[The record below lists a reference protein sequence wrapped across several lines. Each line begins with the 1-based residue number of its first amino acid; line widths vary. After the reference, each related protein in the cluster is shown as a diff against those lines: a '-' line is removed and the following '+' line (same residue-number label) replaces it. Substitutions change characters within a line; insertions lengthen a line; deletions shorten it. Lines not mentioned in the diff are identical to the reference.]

1 MNNFNNF
8 TLYTPGSDI
17 SSELTGAGALFLR
30 DEDGQDWYE
39 CQKLFAEDTYKIA
52 YDSDNIVRSITT
64 DVSTLFPL
72 NLSVAETET
81 LPEGCDISGRWKY
94 DNGEVVDTLTVEEA
108 AIRKTA
114 EINGWRN
121 MQEQG
126 NVIFEAEGYRWD
138 ASLASQ
144 TRIEPVMTMVTS
156 GTLPEGFFWTDAD
169 NEDIPA
175 TSELLTAIYE
185 GMQQALVA
193 QGFKIHER
201 QRQMKQEVSELT
213 TVAEIEAYEVGWGED
228 ITTEE

>member
-1 MNNFNNF
+1 MINIKNF
-8 TLYTPGSDI
+8 TPYTPENPPFEGAAYLI
-17 SSELTGAGALFLR
+17 S
-30 DEDGQDWYE
+30 EDGQDWYE
-39 CQKLFAEDTYKIA
+39 CQKQFAEDTYKVA
-52 YDSDNIVRSITT
+52 YDSDGTVRSIST
-64 DVSTLFPL
+64 DVSTLFPI
-72 NLSVAETET
+72 NMSVAETET

-94 DNGEVVDTLTVEEA
+94 DNGEIVDTRTVEEA
-108 AIRKTA
+108 LTKKTA
-114 EINGWRN
+114 EINAWRDV
-121 MQEQG
+121 QEQG

-175 TSELLTAIYE
+175 TTELLTAIYE

-213 TVAEIEAYEVGWGED
+213 TVAEIDAYEVGWGED
-228 ITTEE
+228 VTTEE